1 MKWLWLILSFFIV
14 VLQYRLW
21 TGEGSLAQVQALQ
34 QRIVE
39 QKATNQSLADRNATL
54 DAEVIDLKTGNEA
67 IEERARNHLGMIHKD
82 ETFFLIIDEK

>member
-1 MKWLWLILSFFIV
+1 MKWLWLILSIFIV

>member
-1 MKWLWLILSFFIV
+1 MKWLWLTLFLLIV

-21 TGEGSLAQVQALQ
+21 VGEGSYAQVWTLQ
-34 QRIVE
+34 QQIDE
-39 QKATNQSLADRNATL
+39 QKAANQLLADRNSTL
-54 DAEVIDLKTGNEA
+54 DAEVIDLKSGNEA

>member
-1 MKWLWLILSFFIV
+1 MKWLWLTLSLLVV

-21 TGEGSLAQVQALQ
+21 VGEGSYAQVWTLQ
-34 QRIVE
+34 QKIVE
-39 QKATNQSLADRNATL
+39 QKATNQALADRNAIL
-54 DAEVIDLKTGNEA
+54 DAEVIDLKSGNEA

>member
-1 MKWLWLILSFFIV
+1 MKWLWLTLSIFIV